1 MTIKCHPSAHKK
13 TQIQFS
19 NLSHFFIFLFQT
31 VEEGARTIVFAA
43 IEPQLEGKGGV
54 YLTNC
59 LIKEPVN
66 DLAHDDTECEKLFKF
81 TCNMLNIENFGKENF
96 NNNQE

>member
-1 MTIKCHPSAHKK
+1 VSPTSTQKK
-13 TQIQFS
+13 SKSSFLTFH
-19 NLSHFFIFLFQT
+19 NFFLFLFQT

-43 IEPQLEGKGGV
+43 IEPHLEGKGGV

-66 DLAHDDTECEKLFKF
+66 DLAHDDKECEKLFKF

>member
-1 MTIKCHPSAHKK
+1 MCYLFTFYIL
-13 TQIQFS
+13 IFS
-19 NLSHFFIFLFQT
+19 FQT

-43 IEPQLEGKGGV
+43 IEPQLEGKGGA

-59 LIKEPVN
+59 LIKIPVN
-66 DLAHDDTECEKLFKF
+66 DIAHDDEECEKLFKY

>member
-1 MTIKCHPSAHKK
+1 MSLNSHKK
-13 TQIQFS
+13 PKISSFLTFHIS
-19 NLSHFFIFLFQT
+19 RSFLFQT

-43 IEPQLEGKGGV
+43 IEPQLEGKGGC

-66 DLAHDDTECEKLFKF
+66 DIAHDDKECEKLFKF
-81 TCNMLNIENFGKENF
+81 TCNMLNIENFGKESF